1 MDNKEKLEEVISSK
15 LDEMKNLE
23 GDELKDAT
31 REIETLYKLKNEAD
45 KIEVEKVKNEQNLT
59 LEQAK
64 EEFRVDQ
71 ELDRCKS
78 EKKQNILQHAKDFGQ
93 LAIGAGTLV
102 LYAVMM
108 SRGFK
113 FEEDGTYTSDT
124 FRNLRGKIKP

>member
-23 GDELKDAT
+23 GDKLKDAT

-45 KIEVEKVKNEQNLT
+45 KIEVEKLKNEDNLN

-78 EKKQNILQHAKDFGQ
+78 EKKQNILQHVKDFGQ
-93 LAIGAGTLV
+93 LAIGTGTLV